1 MRVAEESAGPREVV
15 LEPDTK
21 APIRRGGAVRVA
33 VWVFH
38 MALPLLVLW
47 LLRGV
52 READVTWEHHPS
64 HFWLVLSVAGVNVF
78 LSLRVGREA
87 ARRNDLRLLFVAM
100 AFLSSA
106 GFLFLHALST
116 PAVVVPN
123 PNAGFTVATLVGL
136 VLASVFAVVS
146 SLEFDAGTVRA
157 VMARRNLVVGS
168 LIALLVLWA
177 VGSVL
182 ELPPLSNAPPSTEA
196 SGPLALLAAAGV
208 ALYVLAAARYFFLYR
223 RRPSAVLI
231 GIITSFVL
239 LAESLVVVVFAQSWK
254 LSWWEWHF
262 LLTLAYGFVAYSAHL
277 QRVREGSNTGL
288 FNSIAMD
295 QTIRRVQAEYGAA
308 LETLVAAMQR
318 GEQMGW
324 TQEEM
329 SLITGGFAARFS
341 LTEGQIDVLRRAAAA
356 LANERDQIQRL
367 DTLVAVGGEA
377 SVINDEESLLAVAL
391 DRVREGF
398 RGDVLRI
405 GLVREGRLDYPPHLS
420 TAQPWND
427 ADADRSRTAAQ
438 AALTTLKPARV
449 GNDIFVM
456 PLSVKGT
463 AAGILEV
470 VRPGG
475 QLAERDTALLLSL
488 ASQLSIALENARL
501 YQQIDGLFRQ
511 YLSPAVATTL
521 IADPSQ
527 AALGGAVV
535 DLTTMF
541 ADLRGFTTFSERS
554 SPEEIVFALNKIF
567 GVATPC
573 ILREG
578 GTILQFVGDAI
589 MAAINAPVRQPD
601 HALRAACAA
610 LEMQRSLDGVAHEF
624 PEFPRFRVG
633 INTGRALIG
642 NIGSDQQRSYSAMGD
657 AVNVAARLESIAQPG
672 QVLIGGSTYELIRD
686 VAVARRIGEIEVK
699 GRDKL
704 VETYVLEDLRA

>member
-1 MRVAEESAGPREVV
+1 MKVAEEPGR
-15 LEPDTK
+15 
-21 APIRRGGAVRVA
+21 APAAVPPPNKPVPKRRGGTVRMT

-38 MALPLLVLW
+38 MALPLLTLW
-47 LLRGV
+47 LFRGV
-52 READVTWEHHPS
+52 PEADVTWEHHPS

-87 ARRNDLRLLFVAM
+87 ARRDDLRLLFVAM

-116 PAVVVPN
+116 PAVVVPD

-136 VLASVFAVVS
+136 VIASLFAVVS
-146 SLEFDAGTVRA
+146 SFEFGAETARA

-168 LIALLVLWA
+168 LVALLVLWA

-182 ELPPLSNAPPSTEA
+182 EVPPLSNTPPSTEA
-196 SGPLALLAAAGV
+196 SGPLAWVAAVGV
-208 ALYVLAAARYFFLYR
+208 AFYVFAGARYFLLYR

-231 GIITSFVL
+231 GIVTSFVL
-239 LAESLVVVVFAQSWK
+239 LAEGLVVVVFAQSWK
-254 LSWWEWHF
+254 LSWWEWHL

-277 QRVREGSNTGL
+277 QHLREGSSTGL

-295 QTIRRVQAEYGAA
+295 QTIRQVQAEYGAA

-318 GEQMGW
+318 GEQLGW
-324 TQEEM
+324 TEEEM
-329 SLITGGFAARFS
+329 SLITGGLAARFS
-341 LTEGQIDVLRRAAAA
+341 LTEGQVDVLRRAAAA
-356 LANERDQIQRL
+356 LANEREQILRL

-377 SVINDEESLLAVAL
+377 SVITNEEKLLAGAL
-391 DRVREGF
+391 ERVREGF
-398 RGDVLRI
+398 RGDILRV
-405 GLVREGRLDYPPHLS
+405 GLVREGHLEYPDHLS
-420 TAQPWND
+420 TAPSWND

-438 AALTTLKPARV
+438 AVLATLKPARV
-449 GNDIFVM
+449 AGDLFLM

-475 QLAERDTALLLSL
+475 QLAERDTALLMSL

-554 SPEEIVFALNKIF
+554 TPEEIVFALNKIF

-589 MAAINAPVRQPD
+589 MAAFNAPVRQPD
-601 HALRAACAA
+601 HALRAARAA
-610 LEMQRSLDGVAHEF
+610 LEMQRSLDDVALEF

-642 NIGSDQQRSYSAMGD
+642 NIGSDQQRSYNAMGD

-672 QVLIGGSTYELIRD
+672 QVLIGAATYELIRG
-686 VAVARRIGEIEVK
+686 VAVASRIGEIEVK
-699 GRDKL
+699 GRDMP
-704 VETYVLEDLRA
+704 VETYVLEDLRT

>member
-1 MRVAEESAGPREVV
+1 MRVAEEPGGAPAAAPAPETPAPR
-15 LEPDTK
+15 
-21 APIRRGGAVRVA
+21 RRGGAIRMG

-38 MALPLLVLW
+38 MALPLLTLW
-47 LLRGV
+47 LLRAAP
-52 READVTWEHHPS
+52 EADVIWEHHPS
-64 HFWLVLSVAGVNVF
+64 HFWLVLAVAGVNVF

-87 ARRNDLRLLFVAM
+87 ARRKDVRLLFVAL

-116 PAVVVPN
+116 PAVLVPD
-123 PNAGFTVATLVGL
+123 PNAGFAVATPVGL
-136 VLASVFAVVS
+136 LLASLFAVIS
-146 SLEFDAGTVRA
+146 SFEFGAQGARA
-157 VMARRNLVVGS
+157 VMERRNLWIGG
-168 LIALLVLWA
+168 LIALMALWA
-177 VGSVL
+177 LGSVL
-182 ELPPLSNAPPSTEA
+182 ELAPLSNTPPPTEA
-196 SGPLALLAAAGV
+196 SGPLAWVAAAGV
-208 ALYVLAAARYFFLYR
+208 ALYAFAAVRYFFLYR

-239 LAESLVVVVFAQSWK
+239 LAEGLVVVVFAQSWK
-254 LSWWEWHF
+254 LSWWEWHL

-277 QRVREGSNTGL
+277 QHVREGSSTGL

-295 QTIRRVQAEYGAA
+295 QTIKRVQAEYGAA

-318 GEQMGW
+318 GEQLGW
-324 TQEEM
+324 TEEEM
-329 SLITGGFAARFS
+329 SLITSGLAARFS

-356 LANERDQIQRL
+356 LANEREQIQRL

-377 SVINDEESLLAVAL
+377 SVITDEEKLLAGAL

-405 GLVREGRLDYPPHLS
+405 GLVREGLLDYPAHLS
-420 TAQPWND
+420 TAPAWS
-427 ADADRSRTAAQ
+427 AGDADRSRTAAQ

-449 GNDIFVM
+449 GRDIFVM
-456 PLSVKGT
+456 PLAVKGT
-463 AAGILEV
+463 AAGVLEV
-470 VRPGG
+470 SRLEGEF
-475 QLAERDTALLLSL
+475 AERDTALLMSL

-535 DLTTMF
+535 HMTTMF

-554 SPEEIVFALNKIF
+554 TPEEVVFALNKIF
-567 GVATPC
+567 GIATPS
-573 ILREG
+573 ILRQG

-589 MAAINAPVRQPD
+589 MAAFNAPVRQPD
-601 HALRAACAA
+601 HALRAAHAA
-610 LEMQRSLDGVAHEF
+610 LDMQRSLDDVALEF
-624 PEFPRFRVG
+624 PDFPRFRVG

-642 NIGSDQQRSYSAMGD
+642 NIGSDQQRSYNAMGD

-672 QVLIGGSTYELIRD
+672 QVLIGGATYELIRD
-686 VAVARRIGEIEVK
+686 VAVAHRIGEVEVK
-699 GRDKL
+699 GRDQP
-704 VETYVLEDLRA
+704 VETYLLEDLRA